1 MVAAALPLIGAVV
14 GAVGSIGAAAL
25 SKPKTTQV
33 AQPVPLP
40 TITPRGN
47 SAISDALARR
57 RGSAANQ
64 LTGGSGAESSATAK
78 KTLLGN

>member
-1 MVAAALPLIGAVV
+1 MAFAGTLLKAAISP
-14 GAVGSIGAAAL
+14 IGAAL
-25 SKPKTTQV
+25 GLFNKPK
-33 AQPVPLP
+33 AADQPVPLP

-47 SAISDALARR
+47 SAISDALASR

-64 LTGGSGAESSATAK
+64 LTGSSGAESSATAK

>member
-1 MVAAALPLIGAVV
+1 MA
-14 GAVGSIGAAAL
+14 AVGSIFKTLVSPIGAAL
-25 SKPKTTQV
+25 GLLGKKSQTP